1 MRTVFDYFGSVEYKF
16 LETTSSTV
24 RGDVILSATEHEGIF
39 KLRDGMVEGDRELR
53 TSDAT
58 LHVHPED
65 FESPEDLVGNGI
77 LYNGVFYEIVGCTAG
92 TNFDTHEVEHYR
104 LTLEIKKYANESEFL
119 PGDGGS
125 Y

>member
-1 MRTVFDYFGSVEYKF
+1 MGTVFDYFTSVSYKF
-16 LETTSSTV
+16 LVTGSSTV
-24 RGDVILSATEHEGIF
+24 NGDVILSASEHEGIF

-65 FESPEDLVGNGI
+65 YESPDELVGNGI

-104 LTLEIKKYANESEFL
+104 LTLEVKKYANEADYS
-119 PGDGGS
+119 GGGS
-125 Y
+125 L

>member
-1 MRTVFDYFGSVEYKF
+1 MKTVFDYFGSVEYEF

>member
-1 MRTVFDYFGSVEYKF
+1 MGTVFDYFGSVSYKF
-16 LETTSSTV
+16 LVTGSSTIK
-24 RGDVILSATEHEGIF
+24 GDVILSATEHEGIF

-65 FESPEDLVGNGI
+65 YESPEMLVGNGI
-77 LYNGVFYEIVGCTAG
+77 LYDGVFYEIVGCTEG

-104 LTLEIKKYANESEFL
+104 LTLEVKKYANEADYN
-119 PGDGGS
+119 GGGS
-125 Y
+125 M